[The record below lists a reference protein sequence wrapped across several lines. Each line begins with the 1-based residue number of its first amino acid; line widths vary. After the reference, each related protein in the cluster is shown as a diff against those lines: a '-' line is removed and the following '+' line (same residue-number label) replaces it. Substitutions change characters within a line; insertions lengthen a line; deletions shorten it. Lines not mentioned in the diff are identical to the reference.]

1 MERAPVSACHT
12 PFSKLRACHGAV
24 WSHAGGLPLCHLP
37 GWAGPS
43 HPEHW
48 REKEASASFSSVCGS
63 AEPGPGPGEDPGRR
77 PPGPRA
83 GLLGRGQGSWCRFTQ
98 HGPPNSQEVL
108 LRRGLTA
115 QHQSRRP
122 GTEMSGDSPGSPAVR
137 WHLELGCSGAGC
149 PLRLGGSSRHPAG
162 PAGHGLRL
170 SLWRRG
176 GGCVQCPGWGLRV
189 APLSGSP
196 TPLGHI

>member
-1 MERAPVSACHT
+1 MPAT
-12 PFSKLRACHGAV
+12 PH
-24 WSHAGGLPLCHLP
+24 
-37 GWAGPS
+37 
-43 HPEHW
+43 
-48 REKEASASFSSVCGS
+48 SASSGPATGLCGPTQVGCPS
-63 AEPGPGPGEDPGRR
+63 ATCRDGLGPHTQSTGGRR
-77 PPGPRA
+77 KPRPPLAAFAAAPSQALGQGRIRGA